1 MSAGAARM
9 SPCHKQPTSHFFI
22 RDAAKLH
29 FPTQSPDIHSGEC
42 SGNPEFQGSDAKHD
56 YSRGETVEGISVSWT
71 LLTFVF
77 NKTRE
82 IARRE
87 RENCY
92 VEALKTPFPHLNQDP
107 LDARQNSRI
116 EFPL

>member
-1 MSAGAARM
+1 MCAGIPESV
-9 SPCHKQPTSHFFI
+9 SPCH
-22 RDAAKLH
+22 LH
-29 FPTQSPDIHSGEC
+29 FSE
-42 SGNPEFQGSDAKHD
+42 NPEFEGSDAKHD
-56 YSRGETVEGISVSWT
+56 YSCGQTVEEISVSWT

-82 IARRE
+82 IACSE

-92 VEALKTPFPHLNQDP
+92 VQALKTPFPHLNQDP
-107 LDARQNSRI
+107 VDARQNSRI